1 MEDAIVKRKMRE
13 SQRNDAHLFDQ
24 FLKKLEVTKQQK
36 NSQPS
41 YESSRYKHAD
51 SSDTSTLD
59 SRNETSFLSVAGQYT
74 DDDND
79 IEDIACSSD
88 HINSQL
94 FDSEQQYNNNQ
105 LFETRQSFIDRQQI
119 VGSSHPNSIN
129 EATTSSVDSFIERSK
144 SGSGSDHAAG
154 QDGFLQLGPEED
166 GLPDAILK
174 LDRRQ
179 AIPTPRHKNDVLV
192 EIEVCF

>member
-1 MEDAIVKRKMRE
+1 MRE
-13 SQRNDAHLFDQ
+13 SQRRNDAHMFDQ

-36 NSQPS
+36 NNEPLH
-41 YESSRYKHAD
+41 ESSRYKHTD

-79 IEDIACSSD
+79 IEDIARTSDSSSTD
-88 HINSQL
+88 HNNSQL
-94 FDSEQQYNNNQ
+94 FDSEQQQQLNNQ
-105 LFETRQSFIDRQQI
+105 LFETRQSFVDRQQL
-119 VGSSHPNSIN
+119 VGSSHPNSLN
-129 EATTSSVDSFIERSK
+129 EATASSVDSFIERSK
-144 SGSGSDHAAG
+144 SGSDRDDAG
-154 QDGFLQLGPEED
+154 QDGLLQLGPEED

-192 EIEVCF
+192 EIEVCSCL

>member
-1 MEDAIVKRKMRE
+1 MRE
-13 SQRNDAHLFDQ
+13 SQRRNDAHMFDQ

-36 NSQPS
+36 NKEPLHES
-41 YESSRYKHAD
+41 SSRYKHTD

-79 IEDIACSSD
+79 IEDIARTSD
-88 HINSQL
+88 STDHNNSQF
-94 FDSEQQYNNNQ
+94 FDSEQQHNNNQ
-105 LFETRQSFIDRQQI
+105 LFETRQSFVDRQQL
-119 VGSSHPNSIN
+119 VGSSHPNSLN
-129 EATTSSVDSFIERSK
+129 VATVSSVDSFIERSK
-144 SGSGSDHAAG
+144 SGSDHDVG
-154 QDGFLQLGPEED
+154 QDGLLQLGPEED

-192 EIEVCF
+192 EIEVCLIHDI